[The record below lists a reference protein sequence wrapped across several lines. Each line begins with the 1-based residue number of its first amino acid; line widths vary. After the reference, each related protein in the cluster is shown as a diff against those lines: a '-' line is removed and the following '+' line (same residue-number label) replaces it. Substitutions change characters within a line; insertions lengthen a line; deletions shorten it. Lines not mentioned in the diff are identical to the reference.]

1 MTTLFVIDSLS
12 MLARIPRTSTGTVLG
27 FGIEYDDLTKALSD
41 EKRENLTAVN
51 VDSFEIEANRQVRS
65 FYDTVIMDSWKNDRE
80 ASSNE
85 KGVYLPYL
93 IDITENSPFKGKLT
107 NRLFNLS
114 LYNQARN
121 SSSYDKLEVLI
132 RDKTLKTII
141 NGKSRVAIG
150 QTLKVFF
157 VYWAQCLR
165 FLTKGIT
172 LNLLIKL
179 RKFEFKSG
187 HSTFVIFSIFP
198 YWWLNATSHYARE
211 RFFPDLDLE
220 KLRAQG
226 SYLVWLESPMFEIGS
241 KLSLL
246 SNLLTKHRVILLNN
260 YLDIRSYMSVFS
272 ITDFTRIL
280 RFKNRVLHNN
290 NFMFQ
295 KSDVSVF
302 IKEDILNSLGQGEFT
317 RSRLILLAVR
327 RYLSVVPT
335 KALIFRFEN
344 QPIDRSIIMASK
356 GLTKSIAYW
365 HSSLSECENFL
376 SLRNIWPLSAL
387 SLDEGTWGTNTPNFV
402 FVPNDICKESII
414 KHGMLSTS
422 VFNIGPT
429 RHLEPLNRK
438 EFFAKD
444 DKNSK
449 SAGLSSENSEN
460 VIVLIC
466 SADRNISQ
474 LLLQTSL
481 KVISKFGKVKI
492 RIKLHPAWVP
502 KGEFLKMLEQEAAR
516 VQIMD
521 VKEDIYQLIS
531 QASYVISAGTQLIFE
546 SILLDTVPI
555 VYEPSSS
562 FNPTKF
568 TVFEKS
574 CFIVNS
580 EVTMHD
586 ALDQIMSGSEAL
598 KDKMLNWPKL
608 IQEVFGSPNLANPYE
623 DLDTALNVI
632 LNRLK

>member
-12 MLARIPRTSTGTVLG
+12 MLARIPRTSTGKVLG
-27 FGIEYDDLTKALSD
+27 YGIEYDDLTKALSD
-41 EKRENLTAVN
+41 ENRENLTAVH
-51 VDSFEIEANRQVRS
+51 VASFTIEANRQVRS
-65 FYDTVIMDSWKNDRE
+65 FYDTTIMNAWKNDRE

-93 IDITENSPFKGKLT
+93 IDTTENSPFKGKLA

-114 LYNQARN
+114 LYNEAKA
-121 SSSYDKLEVLI
+121 SSSCDKVKVLI

-141 NGKSRVAIG
+141 TGKRRVAIG
-150 QTLKVFF
+150 QNLKAFF

-165 FLTKGIT
+165 FFAKGIT

-179 RKFEFKSG
+179 RKFEFNSG
-187 HSTFVIFSIFP
+187 HSLFVIFSIFP

-211 RFFPDLDLE
+211 RYFPDLDLK
-220 KLRAQG
+220 KLTAQG
-226 SYLVWLESPMFEIGS
+226 SYLMWLESPMFKIVSELNS
-241 KLSLL
+241 L

-260 YLDIRSYMSVFS
+260 YLDLKSYLSVFS
-272 ITDFTRIL
+272 VADFTRIL
-280 RFKNRVLHNN
+280 HFKNRVLDNN

-295 KSDVSVF
+295 RSDVSIF
-302 IKEDILNSLGQGEFT
+302 IKEDILSSLGQGEFT
-317 RSRLILLAVR
+317 RSRLIHLALR
-327 RYLSVVPT
+327 HYLSVVPT

-344 QPIDRSIIMASK
+344 QPIDRSIILASK

-365 HSSLSECENFL
+365 HSSLAECENFL
-376 SLRNIWPLSAL
+376 SLRNIWPLSNL
-387 SLDEGTWGTNTPNFV
+387 SSDDAIWGTNTPNFV
-402 FVPNDICKESII
+402 LVPNDICRESII

-429 RHLEPLNRK
+429 RHLEPLGKK
-438 EFFAKD
+438 ESLGKD
-444 DKNSK
+444 INNSRSTGF
-449 SAGLSSENSEN
+449 SAENAEN
-460 VIVLIC
+460 FIVIIC
-466 SADRNISQ
+466 SADQNISR
-474 LLLQTSL
+474 LLLQISL
-481 KVISKFGKVKI
+481 KVISKLGRVKI

-502 KGEFLKMLEQEAAR
+502 KRDFLKMLEQEAAR

-521 VKEDIYQLIS
+521 VKEDIYQMIS

-562 FNPTKF
+562 FNPTNF

-586 ALDQIMSGSEAL
+586 ALDQIMNDSEVL
-598 KDKMLNWPKL
+598 KDKILNWPKL
-608 IQEVFGSPNLANPYE
+608 IKEVFGSPNLANPYE

-632 LNRLK
+632 TNR

>member
-27 FGIEYDDLTKALSD
+27 YGIEYDDLTKALSD

-51 VDSFEIEANRQVRS
+51 VDSFEIEANRQVRN

-93 IDITENSPFKGKLT
+93 MDTTENSPFKGKLT

-114 LYNQARN
+114 LYNQAKI
-121 SSSYDKLEVLI
+121 SSSCDKLEVLI

-141 NGKSRVAIG
+141 TGKRRVAIG
-150 QTLKVFF
+150 QNLKAFF

-165 FLTKGIT
+165 FFTKGIT

-211 RFFPDLDLE
+211 RFFPGLDLE
-220 KLRAQG
+220 KLKAQG
-226 SYLVWLESPMFEIGS
+226 SYLVWLESPMFEIAS
-241 KLSLL
+241 KLNLL

-387 SLDEGTWGTNTPNFV
+387 SLDEGTWGTNTPDFV
-402 FVPNDICKESII
+402 LVPNDICKES
-414 KHGMLSTS
+414 
-422 VFNIGPT
+422 
-429 RHLEPLNRK
+429 
-438 EFFAKD
+438 
-444 DKNSK
+444 
-449 SAGLSSENSEN
+449 
-460 VIVLIC
+460 
-466 SADRNISQ
+466 
-474 LLLQTSL
+474 
-481 KVISKFGKVKI
+481 
-492 RIKLHPAWVP
+492 
-502 KGEFLKMLEQEAAR
+502 
-516 VQIMD
+516 
-521 VKEDIYQLIS
+521 
-531 QASYVISAGTQLIFE
+531 
-546 SILLDTVPI
+546 
-555 VYEPSSS
+555 
-562 FNPTKF
+562 
-568 TVFEKS
+568 
-574 CFIVNS
+574 
-580 EVTMHD
+580 EV
-586 ALDQIMSGSEAL
+586 
-598 KDKMLNWPKL
+598 
-608 IQEVFGSPNLANPYE
+608 
-623 DLDTALNVI
+623 
-632 LNRLK
+632 